1 MLTTWDDEFIICVL
15 VKPHMNDFYVFFF
28 YFIFFLYTVI
38 YVFYFWK
45 ILLYVNN
52 KDK

>member
-15 VKPHMNDFYVFFF
+15 VKPHMNDFYVFFLF
-28 YFIFFLYTVI
+28 LFFLYTVI

-45 ILLYVNN
+45 SLLYANN